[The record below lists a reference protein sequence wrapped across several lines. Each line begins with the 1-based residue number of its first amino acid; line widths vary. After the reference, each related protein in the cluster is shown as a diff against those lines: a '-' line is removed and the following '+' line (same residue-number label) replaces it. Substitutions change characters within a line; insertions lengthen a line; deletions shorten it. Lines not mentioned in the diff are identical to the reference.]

1 MPMNMSKIM
10 SYLRSRLSITNPKLT
25 YNMTLEVCKGKH
37 QDGQKGNQG
46 KKKGK
51 ANLGEK
57 TSLIPIFFFVSLVYY
72 CFHPN
77 F

>member
-1 MPMNMSKIM
+1 
-10 SYLRSRLSITNPKLT
+10 
-25 YNMTLEVCKGKH
+25 MTLEVCKGKH